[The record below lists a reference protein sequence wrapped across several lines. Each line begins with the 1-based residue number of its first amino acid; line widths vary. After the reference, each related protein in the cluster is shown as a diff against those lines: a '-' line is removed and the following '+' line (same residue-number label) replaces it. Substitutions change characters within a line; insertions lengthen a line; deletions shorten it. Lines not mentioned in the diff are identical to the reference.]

1 MSDVEIMNIQ
11 SDFIFDEVFKTR
23 TTREIDIEIM
33 NIQSDFIFDEV
44 FKTRTTREIDIEFVN
59 DLSYKHLIT

>member
-1 MSDVEIMNIQ
+1 MSNAEITSIQ

-23 TTREIDIEIM
+23 M
-33 NIQSDFIFDEV
+33 M
-44 FKTRTTREIDIEFVN
+44 KEIDIEFVD